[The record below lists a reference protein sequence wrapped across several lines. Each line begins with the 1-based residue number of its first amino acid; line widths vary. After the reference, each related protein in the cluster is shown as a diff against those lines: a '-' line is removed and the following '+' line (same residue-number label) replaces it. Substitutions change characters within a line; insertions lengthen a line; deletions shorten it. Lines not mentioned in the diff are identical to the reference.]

1 VGGQGGWTR
10 WAGQQPGQLTARR
23 TVHPLKQLPMTI
35 GWESQLV
42 IGQIVRP
49 RTTKDADSHVLV
61 DHDHDKASTQSL
73 PTPPP
78 TSGSA
83 SETASSVAWNSSIK
97 SPVVIRRNSSLPSS
111 ERRGSPARRRRRRCS
126 SNSSPK
132 LISTIVPCPRI
143 RLCTPAIG
151 GRRRLASPD
160 GSMATSH
167 RSRSSLLAFLLFTA
181 PHPLTLSCYPAH
193 QPSPLVL
200 HTVVIRGKS
209 GSPDTSVGA

>member
-1 VGGQGGWTR
+1 
-10 WAGQQPGQLTARR
+10 
-23 TVHPLKQLPMTI
+23 
-35 GWESQLV
+35 
-42 IGQIVRP
+42 
-49 RTTKDADSHVLV
+49 
-61 DHDHDKASTQSL
+61 
-73 PTPPP
+73 
-78 TSGSA
+78 
-83 SETASSVAWNSSIK
+83 
-97 SPVVIRRNSSLPSS
+97 LPSS